1 MTTVVVIKETT
12 LGQPA
17 KIRISQS
24 ELDVMDV
31 LWTQS
36 PLGASEV
43 AQELA
48 ERKDWNIRTIKTLL
62 ARLVEKGALSTET
75 EGRRYLYAPL
85 ISKDSYAAGA
95 TRRLSDRL
103 FGGRAA
109 PLVMHLAKDDGL
121 SQDDIA
127 ELEAILKKLKDG
139 A

>member
-1 MTTVVVIKETT
+1 M
-12 LGQPA
+12 A
-17 KIRISQS
+17 KGPKFRISQS

-31 LWTQS
+31 LWAKN

-43 AQELA
+43 AEGLA
-48 ERKDWNIRTIKTLL
+48 NHKDWSIRTIKTLL
-62 ARLVEKGALSTET
+62 ARLVEKGALSTTT

-85 ISKDSYAAGA
+85 ITKDSYAAGA

-127 ELEAILKKLKDG
+127 ELEALLEKLKRG
-139 A
+139 E

>member
-1 MTTVVVIKETT
+1 M
-12 LGQPA
+12 GQPP
-17 KIRISQS
+17 KTRISQS

-43 AQELA
+43 AEALEA
-48 ERKDWNIRTIKTLL
+48 RKDWNIRTIKTLL
-62 ARLVEKGALSTET
+62 ARLVEKGALSTQT
-75 EGRRYLYAPL
+75 EGRRYLYSPL

-95 TRRLSDRL
+95 TRRLSERL

-121 SQDDIA
+121 TKDDIA
-127 ELEAILKKLKDG
+127 ELEALLAKLKDKG
-139 A
+139 

>member
-1 MTTVVVIKETT
+1 M
-12 LGQPA
+12 A
-17 KIRISQS
+17 KGPKFRISQS

-31 LWTQS
+31 LWAKN

-43 AQELA
+43 ADSLA
-48 ERKDWNIRTIKTLL
+48 DHKDWSIRTIKTLL
-62 ARLVEKGALSTET
+62 ARLVEKGALSTTT

-85 ISKDSYAAGA
+85 ITKDSYAAGA

-127 ELEAILKKLKDG
+127 ELEALLEKLKRG
-139 A
+139 E

>member
-1 MTTVVVIKETT
+1 M
-12 LGQPA
+12 GQPA
-17 KIRISQS
+17 KFRISQS

-36 PLGASEV
+36 PQNIPMGASEV
-43 AQELA
+43 ADRLA

-62 ARLVEKGALSTET
+62 ARLVEKGALSTQT

-127 ELEAILKKLKDG
+127 ELEALLEKLKRGD
-139 A
+139 

>member
-1 MTTVVVIKETT
+1 MVK
-12 LGQPA
+12 PA

-31 LWTQS
+31 LWTQN
-36 PLGASEV
+36 PQNKPMGASEV
-43 AQELA
+43 AAALA
-48 ERKDWNIRTIKTLL
+48 NQKDWNIRTIKTLL
-62 ARLVEKGALSTET
+62 ARLVEKGALSTTT

-121 SQDDIA
+121 SADDIA
-127 ELEAILKKLKDG
+127 ELEALLAKLKDG
-139 A
+139 ETS

>member
-1 MTTVVVIKETT
+1 MVK
-12 LGQPA
+12 PA

-36 PLGASEV
+36 PQYKPMGASEV
-43 AQELA
+43 AAALA
-48 ERKDWNIRTIKTLL
+48 NQKDWNIRTIKTLL
-62 ARLVEKGALSTET
+62 ARLVEKGALSTTT

-121 SQDDIA
+121 SADDIA
-127 ELEAILKKLKDG
+127 ELEALLAKLKDG
-139 A
+139 ETS